1 MLGGFTVSLSHGVLN
16 VAIPSMMS
24 SLGADLDRIQ
34 WVQIAFQIVQAVFI
48 PAVGWLSARVGTKQL
63 FILSTLIFI
72 TGSALSGL
80 AWNVE
85 SLIVFRIMQGM
96 GGGLINPLSMS
107 MLFSTFPP
115 DKRGL
120 ALGLSSFTRS
130 FGPAIAPALGGH
142 LIEVLS
148 WRAIFYIN
156 VPVGLLSMALVFF
169 TMPPTQEE
177 RERPFDALGVLTMA
191 CCIIPL
197 LLALS
202 EGRRYGWTSQ
212 MILTLFF
219 VSAVSLVAFIVAEL
233 NTSQP
238 FVNIRL
244 YRNAPFTMGCIIA
257 LINTTEFRGT
267 NFLLPIMLQRIYHY
281 PPFQT
286 GLFFLPPA
294 LVMGVTSILAGR
306 LSDIIQPKVLL
317 IMGLL
322 TLCYASLQFAQVDI
336 WTTSAVLLGLIILR
350 RAAQAFCNAPL
361 SSSTLRGVSEDQVR
375 MASGLFT
382 FHRTLGGAVG
392 VALSATLLNYRQD
405 VRLLMLSEQQALYPL
420 GTDAAA
426 DTVRTALMQEG
437 LSDDAL
443 SQMTANMLQ
452 RQLTAEAALAG
463 YHDIFIMF
471 AGLALFALIPVL
483 LLRRVGVTRG
493 SRE

>member
-1 MLGGFTVSLSHGVLN
+1 MLGGFTVALSQGVLN

-24 SLGADLDRIQ
+24 SLGTDLDRIQ
-34 WVQIAFQIVQAVFI
+34 WVQTAFQIVQAVFI
-48 PAVGWLSARVGTKQL
+48 PAVGWLSAKVGTKQL
-63 FILSTLIFI
+63 FILSTLMFI

-156 VPVGLLSMALVFF
+156 VPVGLVSAALVFF
-169 TMPPTQEE
+169 TMPATQDE

-212 MILTLFF
+212 MILSLFF
-219 VSAVSLVAFIVAEL
+219 VSAVSLVAFIIAEL
-233 NTSQP
+233 KTPQP

-244 YRNAPFTMGCIIA
+244 YRHTPFTMGCIIA

-267 NFLLPIMLQRIYHY
+267 NFPVAHY
-281 PPFQT
+281 AAT
-286 GLFFLPPA
+286 D
-294 LVMGVTSILAGR
+294 
-306 LSDIIQPKVLL
+306 LS
-317 IMGLL
+317 
-322 TLCYASLQFAQVDI
+322 
-336 WTTSAVLLGLIILR
+336 
-350 RAAQAFCNAPL
+350 L
-361 SSSTLRGVSEDQVR
+361 SSLSNWPLFLAASPCHGRYIYSGRPIVGHYST
-375 MASGLFT
+375 
-382 FHRTLGGAVG
+382 
-392 VALSATLLNYRQD
+392 
-405 VRLLMLSEQQALYPL
+405 
-420 GTDAAA
+420 
-426 DTVRTALMQEG
+426 
-437 LSDDAL
+437 
-443 SQMTANMLQ
+443 
-452 RQLTAEAALAG
+452 
-463 YHDIFIMF
+463 
-471 AGLALFALIPVL
+471 
-483 LLRRVGVTRG
+483 
-493 SRE
+493 